1 MAKSPFDFIN
11 NISSS
16 RTSIWD
22 DTSDTEYNS
31 FMVNRGLSQY
41 PDTILYSQLINE
53 NGQYLSN
60 KQQYD
65 FYRLAINNKKKRFA
79 KWHKAKK
86 RDDIS
91 ELAEFYG
98 ISVRRLEQYLEL
110 MSDSELTE
118 VADMM
123 YKGGKE
129 K

>member
-16 RTSIWD
+16 RTSLWEE
-22 DTSDTEYNS
+22 SSESEYNS
-31 FMVNRGLSQY
+31 FMVNRGLSQFQ
-41 PDTILYSQLINE
+41 DTILYSQLLNE
-53 NGQYLSN
+53 HCQYLTN
-60 KQQYD
+60 RQQYD

-86 RDDIS
+86 RDDLS

-110 MSDSELTE
+110 MSESELTE
-118 VADMM
+118 MTNMM
-123 YKGGKE
+123 YKGGRE